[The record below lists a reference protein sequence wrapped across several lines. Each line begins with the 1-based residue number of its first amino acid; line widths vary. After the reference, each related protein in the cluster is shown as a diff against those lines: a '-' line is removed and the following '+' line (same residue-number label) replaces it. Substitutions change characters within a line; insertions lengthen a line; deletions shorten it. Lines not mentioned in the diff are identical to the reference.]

1 MEAPGV
7 LSNDSDGDT
16 DPLTAVLVT
25 GVSHGTLTLNANG
38 GFTYTPDAN
47 FTGAD
52 SFTYKATD
60 GSADSSSVTVTITV
74 NPVNDAPVAVAD
86 SYSTDEDTVLTMTAP
101 GVLSN
106 DSDSDSDPMTAV
118 LVTGVSH
125 GTLTLN
131 ANGGFTYTP
140 DANFNGA
147 DSFTYK
153 ANDGLADSSSVTVT
167 ITVNAVNDAP
177 VAVADSYS
185 TNEDTLLS
193 VPAPGVLSNDSDVDS
208 ATITAVL
215 VSDVTSGTLTLNANG
230 GFTYTPD
237 ANFNGADSFTYK
249 ATDGSADSSSVTVT
263 ITVTEY
269 NMPPVAVADSY
280 STNEDTV
287 LTVVAPGVLSN
298 DSDGDSDPMT
308 AVLVTGVSHGTL
320 TLNANGGF
328 TYEPAANFDGTD
340 TFTYKA
346 NDGAA
351 DSSSVTVTI
360 TVNPVNDAPV
370 AVADSYSTD
379 EDTVLTVDPGVLSND
394 SDGDTDPMTAVLV
407 TGVSHGTL
415 TLNANGGFMYT
426 PDANFNGTDTFTYKA
441 NDGSADSNTVTV
453 MITVN
458 QVNDAPD
465 AVADSYSTDEDT
477 VLTVIAPGVLAND
490 SDSDS
495 ATITAVLVS
504 DVTSGSLTLN
514 ANGGFTYTP
523 DANFNGADSFTYKAT
538 DGLADSSSV
547 TVTITVNP
555 VNDAPD
561 AVDDTAITNDET
573 SVVINVLANDI
584 DPDSDT
590 LTVIAVSIPAHGT
603 AVINADYSVTYT
615 PAVSYSGA
623 DSFTYTISDG
633 NGETDTATVSVNVVG
648 DLGDA
653 VEAPTLVWT
662 TGGSANW
669 FPETTQSYY
678 DGDAAQSGAIGNS
691 QSTYLQTTV
700 TGPGTLTFWWKVSS
714 QTRDYLRFYVDGTLQ
729 ASIQGEVAWQ
739 QKTYSIAEGTHT
751 LKWEYVKDRATV
763 AGSDCG
769 WVDWVVF
776 TPAGDTTPPGPV
788 TGLANTTYEQTS
800 ITWTW
805 TDPID
810 ADLDYVNVF
819 LDGAPV
825 GIVQDGVQTY
835 TATGL
840 TPATAY
846 TLGVTTVDTSGN
858 ENIATVTD
866 SATTAPTLDT
876 TPPGP
881 VTGLVNTTYEQ
892 TAITWTWTDPIDAD
906 LNYVNVFLDGAPVGI
921 VQDGVQTYTATGL
934 TPATAYTLGITTIDT
949 SGNENTATVTD
960 SATTAPSSGT
970 PTLGD
975 AVDNTGLAWTTGGN
989 ANWFPETTQSYY
1001 DGDAAQSGA
1010 IGNSQS
1016 TYLQTTV
1023 TGPGTLTF
1031 WWKVSSQTRD
1041 YLRFYIDGT
1050 LQASI
1055 QGEVAWQQKT
1065 YSIPEGTHTLKW
1077 EYVKDRLASA
1087 GSDCGW
1093 VDWVVFTPAGDTTP
1107 PGPVTG
1113 LANTTYEQTSI
1124 TWTWTDPID
1133 ADLDYVN
1140 VFLDGAPVG
1149 IVQNG
1154 IQTYTATGLTPAMS
1168 YTLGVTTVDTS
1179 GNENIATVTDSATT
1193 APTLDTTPPGPV
1205 TGLANTTFEQTSIT
1219 WTWTDPIDAD
1229 LDYVNVFL
1237 DGAPVG
1243 IVQDGVQTYTATGL
1257 TPATAYTLG
1266 VTTVDTSGNEN
1277 TATVTDSATTAPS
1290 SGTPTLGD
1298 AVDNTGLV
1306 WTTGG
1311 SASWFPETTQS
1322 YYDGDA
1328 AQSGAIGNSQST
1340 YLQTTVTGPGTLTF
1354 WWKVSSQT
1362 RDPLTFSIDGMSRAS
1377 VKGEVAWQEKTY
1389 SITEGTHV
1397 LKWEYVKDRA
1407 YSAGSDA
1414 GWVDKVTF
1422 SSPSTPLYTEVTRS
1436 SHTALPLQ
1444 IIRSSVTRSHGS
1456 GQFPA

>member
-1 MEAPGV
+1 TGPGG
-7 LSNDSDGDT
+7 SDDET
-16 DPLTAVLVT
+16 KT
-25 GVSHGTLTLNANG
+25 G
-38 GFTYTPDAN
+38 Y
-47 FTGAD
+47 
-52 SFTYKATD
+52 
-60 GSADSSSVTVTITV
+60 ITV
-74 NPVNDAPVAVAD
+74 NAPAPVAVFSATPL
-86 SYSTDEDTVLTMTAP
+86 SGTAP
-101 GVLSN
+101 LTVTF
-106 DSDSDSDPMTAV
+106 SDTSTGTITTRTWAYKLTSDTTWTTFTLTGSTYTFTTPGTYDLRLT
-118 LVTGVSH
+118 VTGP
-125 GTLTLN
+125 
-131 ANGGFTYTP
+131 GGSDDETKTGY
-140 DANFNGA
+140 
-147 DSFTYK
+147 
-153 ANDGLADSSSVTVT
+153 
-167 ITVNAVNDAP
+167 ITVNDTTLPGQVTGLVNTTYLYNSITWIWTDPDDADLAY
-177 VAVADSYS
+177 VTIYLDGVYQ
-185 TNEDTLLS
+185 TT
-193 VPAPGVLSNDSDVDS
+193 VPAGIE
-208 ATITAVL
+208 TYT
-215 VSDVTSGTLTLNANG
+215 TSGLQ
-230 GFTYTPD
+230 PD
-237 ANFNGADSFTYK
+237 
-249 ATDGSADSSSVTVT
+249 
-263 ITVTEY
+263 TEY
-269 NMPPVAVADSY
+269 
-280 STNEDTV
+280 
-287 LTVVAPGVLSN
+287 
-298 DSDGDSDPMT
+298 
-308 AVLVTGVSHGTL
+308 TL
-320 TLNANGGF
+320 G
-328 TYEPAANFDGTD
+328 
-340 TFTYKA
+340 
-346 NDGAA
+346 
-351 DSSSVTVTI
+351 I
-360 TVNPVNDAPV
+360 T
-370 AVADSYSTD
+370 
-379 EDTVLTVDPGVLSND
+379 TVD
-394 SDGDTDPMTAVLV
+394 
-407 TGVSHGTL
+407 
-415 TLNANGGFMYT
+415 
-426 PDANFNGTDTFTYKA
+426 
-441 NDGSADSNTVTV
+441 
-453 MITVN
+453 
-458 QVNDAPD
+458 
-465 AVADSYSTDEDT
+465 
-477 VLTVIAPGVLAND
+477 
-490 SDSDS
+490 
-495 ATITAVLVS
+495 
-504 DVTSGSLTLN
+504 TSGN
-514 ANGGFTYTP
+514 EN
-523 DANFNGADSFTYKAT
+523 T
-538 DGLADSSSV
+538 DM
-547 TVTITVNP
+547 
-555 VNDAPD
+555 
-561 AVDDTAITNDET
+561 
-573 SVVINVLANDI
+573 
-584 DPDSDT
+584 
-590 LTVIAVSIPAHGT
+590 
-603 AVINADYSVTYT
+603 VTYS
-615 PAVSYSGA
+615 AR
-623 DSFTYTISDG
+623 
-633 NGETDTATVSVNVVG
+633 TAYQPT
-648 DLGDA
+648 LGDA
-653 VEAPTLVWT
+653 VDNTGLAWT

-751 LKWEYVKDRATV
+751 LKWEYVKDRSTV

-934 TPATAYTLGITTIDT
+934 TPATAYTLGVTTVDT

-975 AVDNTGLAWTTGGN
+975 AVDNTGLAWTTGGS

-1041 YLRFYIDGT
+1041 YLRFYVDGT
-1050 LQASI
+1050 LQASM

-1065 YSIPEGTHTLKW
+1065 YSIAEGTHTLKW

-1093 VDWVVFTPAGDTTP
+1093 VDWVVFTSAGDITPPGPVTGLANTTYEQTSITWTWTDPPDADLDYVNVFLDGAPVGIVQNGVQTYTATGLTPATSYTLGVTTVDTSGNENTAMVTDGATTAPTLDTTP

-1149 IVQNG
+1149 IVQN
-1154 IQTYTATGLTPAMS
+1154 
-1168 YTLGVTTVDTS
+1168 
-1179 GNENIATVTDSATT
+1179 
-1193 APTLDTTPPGPV
+1193 
-1205 TGLANTTFEQTSIT
+1205 
-1219 WTWTDPIDAD
+1219 
-1229 LDYVNVFL
+1229 
-1237 DGAPVG
+1237 
-1243 IVQDGVQTYTATGL
+1243 GVQTYTATGL

-1298 AVDNTGLV
+1298 AVDNTGLA

-1311 SASWFPETTQS
+1311 SANWFPETTQS

-1377 VKGEVAWQEKTY
+1377 VKGEVAWQQKTY

-1422 SSPSTPLYTEVTRS
+1422 SSPSSPLPKDKIRPP
-1436 SHTALPLQ
+1436 HTALPLQ
-1444 IIRSSVTRSHGS
+1444 IIRSFVSWFPRP